1 MFPLRCK
8 AMASPQKENGYVPI
22 ANELVE
28 HLASIRISGEAMQV
42 LWVILRKT
50 YGFNKKED
58 AIALSQFCLATS
70 LKKQTIIRALAKLK
84 QMGVVTQKG
93 YGAANIYMFTKD
105 YDKWKP
111 LPKKVT
117 YPKKVTRVTN
127 KGNNRNPKRDIQKT
141 ITKDTTTKDTTE
153 PQAALI
159 GELIK
164 SFEGMNPSTKVLY
177 GSPPQRKASV
187 RLLEV
192 HGLERIRK
200 AIAYVE
206 MNRDDRFCPSITTPV
221 QLEAKWA
228 QLEDF
233 GRKKQ
238 SRIKKVIM

>member
-1 MFPLRCK
+1 MFPLRCN
-8 AMASPQKENGYVPI
+8 AMANPALKNGYISI

-28 HLASIRISGEAMQV
+28 QFALHNIPGNEMRII
-42 LWVILRKT
+42 WVVWRKT
-50 YGFNKKED
+50 WGWKEGDRKKDWDWISISQLEKATGMKHATVAQCTKSLVGKRLLLKREKGLKFNQNYDEWVVGKRLLVVGKSLLPSREKPTKISREKPTYKRNKE
-58 AIALSQFCLATS
+58 
-70 LKKQTIIRALAKLK
+70 
-84 QMGVVTQKG
+84 
-93 YGAANIYMFTKD
+93 
-105 YDKWKP
+105 
-111 LPKKVT
+111 
-117 YPKKVTRVTN
+117 TN
-127 KGNNRNPKRDIQKT
+127 
-141 ITKDTTTKDTTE
+141 TKDTTE

-164 SFEGMNPSTKVLY
+164 SFEGINPSTKVLY

-206 MNRDDRFCPSITTPV
+206 TNRDDRFCPSITTPV

-238 SRIKKVIM
+238 SRIKKVIL